1 MKKTLFTLIELLI
14 VIAIIAI
21 LASMLLPAL
30 KSARLRA
37 YDIACRNNLKQLAL
51 MHAEYIGD
59 FNGFFTN
66 TGYVDGTNSG
76 EYGTNSDS
84 QGAPSWAMSFE
95 IAGYVENGRSLF
107 TTPNEANP
115 TYREAAKIYCPADA
129 REPMYEPLLSHS
141 INGLRNVSYNMIKGP
156 ASNPAD
162 WINVGGRHP
171 SGSATYV
178 KAAKVPKPSEKTAN
192 LDGGV
197 IVSRTSGMFHTQEPA
212 FCHARKCNMSYA
224 DGHVGNISYKTW
236 YEGGSSSNLRN
247 RAISGWYQ

>member
-1 MKKTLFTLIELLI
+1 MKKIEFTLIELLI

-30 KSARLRA
+30 KSARFKA

-51 MHAEYIGD
+51 MHASYIGD
-59 FNGFFTN
+59 FNGNFAN

-76 EYGTNSDS
+76 EYGTNGDS
-84 QGAPSWAMSFE
+84 AGAPSWAMAFE
-95 IAGYVENGRSLF
+95 IAGYIDNGRSLF

-129 REPMYEPLLSHS
+129 KEPMYDVLASHS
-141 INGLRNVSYNMIKGP
+141 INGLRNVSYNMIKAP
-156 ASNPAD
+156 ANNPAD

-178 KAAKVPKPSEKTAN
+178 KAATVPQPSEKAVN

-212 FCHARKCNMSYA
+212 FCHGQKCNISYA
-224 DGHVGNISYKTW
+224 DGHAGNISYKVW
-236 YEGGSSSNLRN
+236 YAGGTSSNWRN
-247 RAISGWYQ
+247 RAISGWYK